1 MSVNYGSHVVTVIRS
16 SVFDRWLRALRDPQA
31 RARINARVLRLAFG
45 NLGDARPV
53 GGGVSEMRVDY
64 GPGYR
69 VYFAQRGA
77 VVVLLLCGGD
87 KSTQR
92 KDIERARILAREF
105 EG

>member
-1 MSVNYGSHVVTVIRS
+1 MPVNYGSHVVTVIRS

-31 RARINARVLRLAFG
+31 RARINARILRLTFG
-45 NLGDARPV
+45 NLGDAKAV
-53 GGGVSEMRVDY
+53 GEGVLEMRIDH

-69 VYFAQRGA
+69 VYFVPRGA

-92 KDIERARILAREF
+92 KDIERAKTLAREF